1 MIQYKKFKDYQA
13 YIEKQGGKI
22 SFSLDKIK
30 EKNPQRISKFES
42 IFSKVKSDLNKGSI
56 LCLGAR
62 TGCEVVAA
70 RKLGFKNSLG
80 VDLHPVGDLV
90 VKGDWHKLLL
100 GVSTFDNAFCNSLD
114 HCYDLPAL
122 CQELKSVLKPS
133 GIFYFMV
140 MKKMALCTVVG
151 SIEDRMA
158 SRAYDSMF
166 WDTSQD
172 IIDELISH
180 GFELKKQWS
189 DTKWFNC
196 ILRNTK

>member
-1 MIQYKKFKDYQA
+1 MIQYKKFADYEA
-13 YIEKQGGKI
+13 YVKKQGGKI

-30 EKNPQRISKFES
+30 EKNSSRQIKFES
-42 IFSKVKSDLNKGSI
+42 IFKKVKNDFLKGNI

-70 RKLGFKNSLG
+70 RNLGYKKSLG

-114 HCYDLPAL
+114 HCFDLPAFV
-122 CQELKSVLKPS
+122 QELKSVLKPG

-140 MKKMALCTVVG
+140 MKKMALSTVEG
-151 SIEDRMA
+151 SISDRMA
-158 SRAYDSMF
+158 SRAYDY
-166 WDTSQD
+166 
-172 IIDELISH
+172 
-180 GFELKKQWS
+180 
-189 DTKWFNC
+189 
-196 ILRNTK
+196 